1 MLNLRN
7 ANAMKYLQHTTFSAM
22 TLAIIVLSAITISCK
37 REAKDAP
44 AVTAQALAY
53 DSIVVNEDIALLS
66 DTSGPTNKLSIHFTF
81 PSSIH
86 GDSVTLKN
94 IQQEFV
100 KALFGQEYATLSPQQ
115 AVDSYCRKYKAGYLA
130 TAADYNKAKKAG
142 LEMQSWGNNYQVM
155 RTDTIHSAKTDTL
168 SFITYIENY
177 NGGAHGSHHTGYYNI
192 DLKTGKPIKESD
204 IFKPGYEPE
213 LRKAIIQQL
222 LADNKLD
229 KPEELIEKGF
239 FDLNDLKPNNNF
251 IITKDG
257 ILYGFNE
264 YEIAPYYM
272 GLIRV
277 SLPYS
282 TISSI
287 LKK

>member
-7 ANAMKYLQHTTFSAM
+7 TKAMKYLQHSSFSAM
-22 TLAIIVLSAITISCK
+22 ALAIIVLSGITISCK
-37 REAKDAP
+37 REAKHAP
-44 AVTAQALAY
+44 AVTLQKLAY
-53 DSIVVNEDIALLS
+53 DSIAVNEDIALVG

-86 GDSVTLKN
+86 GDSLALKS

-115 AVDSYCRKYKAGYLA
+115 AVDSYCRKYKADYLA

-142 LEMQSWGNNYQVM
+142 LEMQSWGNNYQMM
-155 RTDTIHSAKTDTL
+155 RTDTIPSAKPDTL

-204 IFKPGYEPE
+204 IFKPGYEAE

-229 KPEELIEKGF
+229 KPEGLIEKGF

-277 SLPYS
+277 SLPNS
-282 TISSI
+282 TISNI